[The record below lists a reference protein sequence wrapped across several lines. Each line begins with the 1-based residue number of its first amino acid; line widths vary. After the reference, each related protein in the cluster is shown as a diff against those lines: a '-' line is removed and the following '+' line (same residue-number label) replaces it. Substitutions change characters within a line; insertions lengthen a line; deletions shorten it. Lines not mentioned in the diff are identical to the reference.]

1 MAEIA
6 RRHGMNAN
14 LIFAWKK
21 ALAPRSVVSSNEFI
35 PIDIRPP
42 LAPAPDTA
50 VMREPLLPQQQASG
64 IIEIVLPCGTRLR
77 CDATIDER
85 TLRRVLMMLK
95 ALT

>member
-1 MAEIA
+1 VAEIA

-21 ALAPRSVVSSNEFI
+21 ALVPRSVVSSNEFI
-35 PIDIRPP
+35 PIEIRPP
-42 LAPAPDTA
+42 LKPASDPA
-50 VMREPLLPQQQASG
+50 VVREPLVRQEASG
-64 IIEIVLPCGTRLR
+64 TIEIILPCGTRLR

-85 TLRRVLMMLK
+85 ALRRILMMLR

>member
-1 MAEIA
+1 VAEIA
-6 RRHGMNAN
+6 RLHGMNAN

-21 ALAPRSVVSSNEFI
+21 ALTPRSVVSSNAFI
-35 PIDIRPP
+35 PVEIRPP
-42 LAPAPDTA
+42 LAPASDTA
-50 VMREPLLPQQQASG
+50 VARASPSQQEASG
-64 IIEIVLPCGTRLR
+64 TIEIVLPCGTRLR

>member
-1 MAEIA
+1 VAEIA

-21 ALAPRSVVSSNEFI
+21 ALARRSVVSSNEFI
-35 PIDIRPP
+35 PIEIRPP
-42 LAPAPDTA
+42 LTPAPDTA
-50 VMREPLLPQQQASG
+50 VVRELLPQQEASG

-77 CDATIDER
+77 CDTTIDER
-85 TLRRVLMMLK
+85 TLRRVLIMLK

>member
-21 ALAPRSVVSSNEFI
+21 ALARRSVVSSNEFI
-35 PIDIRPP
+35 PIEIRRP
-42 LAPAPDTA
+42 LTPAPDTA
-50 VMREPLLPQQQASG
+50 VVREPLPQQEASG

-77 CDATIDER
+77 CDTTINER
-85 TLRRVLMMLK
+85 TLRRMLMMLK